1 MNLDNLSENEFDAEI
16 KQQLENSS
24 VPFDP
29 VSWEQMNQKLDYVFP
44 KNNSGNSGF
53 FELLIVLFMLSIL
66 FFWNVGRFPETNLS
80 MDDSINTTV
89 GQSSNDQRPSP
100 SADLEQEITPG
111 QPKSENY
118 GVLQD
123 TEQRNLTTKSPTNLV
138 ADKEKAPTVIAAGVD
153 SNNSS
158 LTQISTTEVPS
169 MTKNNSTVKIAEETA
184 LRISA
189 IPLISSNQ
197 PDINSFDQQPLPDQ
211 IKGTNLNIED
221 PPIIAAS
228 SSPWFLGFGYAPDFS
243 RVGSS
248 EVAKPG
254 ANLSI
259 ILEYQL
265 NRRWSIQSGL
275 TYSKKNYKAKG
286 EDYTPPKGFWDY
298 GVVPEMTY
306 ATCEVIDIPLNIRYY
321 FRPEKKNRLF
331 VGTGLSTYLF
341 LTEDYFYQY
350 QDGNPLLVQSWSGK
364 NENQHYFAIYNLSF
378 GYQRSIGKQWF
389 LEIEPFIKLPLTGV
403 GFGQVDLWSTGTS
416 FSLKYNFR

>member
-29 VSWEQMNQKLDYVFP
+29 VSWEQMNQKLDFVFP
-44 KNNSGNSGF
+44 KNNSDNSGF
-53 FELLIVLFMLSIL
+53 FELLIVVFILSAF
-66 FFWNVGRFPETNLS
+66 FFWNVGTFPQSNLS
-80 MDDSINTTV
+80 MDNSIV
-89 GQSSNDQRPSP
+89 GQSSNVQRPS
-100 SADLEQEITPG
+100 SSGDLEQEITSG

-118 GVLQD
+118 EVLQD
-123 TEQRNLTTKSPTNLV
+123 IEQRNLTSKSPTNQV
-138 ADKEKAPTVIAAGVD
+138 ADKEKAPAVITAGAD

-169 MTKNNSTVKIAEETA
+169 IAKNNSTAKIAEETA
-184 LRISA
+184 LKLSSIH
-189 IPLISSNQ
+189 LISSIQ
-197 PDINSFDQQPLPDQ
+197 PDIKSVDQQPLPDQ
-211 IKGTNLNIED
+211 IKGINLNNTE
-221 PPIIAAS
+221 PPPVLEAS

-259 ILEYQL
+259 IVEYQL
-265 NRRWSIQSGL
+265 SRRWSIQSGL
-275 TYSKKNYKAKG
+275 IYSKKNYKAKG

-378 GYQRSIGKQWF
+378 GYQRSIGRQWF